1 MKKRARKVWEGRGR
15 DERAPTVRKPPW
27 LSTTLKLASTAV
39 LVCGPSIGFV
49 VGPAAAFT
57 DTSAFS
63 SLTRRVGDTSTSGSK
78 SSRRRS
84 LLSVKCG
91 TLDPENNV
99 TPANGLVTSSTEN
112 LNSEAG
118 GHAREAGLQSE
129 IFAATS
135 GFTTLE
141 AALAGSPF
149 FRNINGGQGE
159 DKDGRREGDLIGHFD
174 AMERVVLTAN
184 ANLQRVISSYYNSPV
199 TVDVIFCTEVGPGV
213 YDREVEI
220 SVLGHLFC
228 VAKSLVV
235 VHDPA
240 CAEAVKTGRVGLGQL
255 FHSLNI
261 LPRFELLNAG
271 RRVGRYARFPG
282 NSDTIGGEKEGGCK
296 REDGGFWRLYD
307 LRSGHVSCR
316 IYEEFP
322 PDLFGLEHGKG
333 VD

>member
-1 MKKRARKVWEGRGR
+1 QKRARRVWEGRRRG
-15 DERAPTVRKPPW
+15 ERAPTVRKPPW
-27 LSTTLKLASTAV
+27 PSTTLKLASTAF
-39 LVCGPSIGFV
+39 LVCGPSLGFV
-49 VGPAAAFT
+49 VGPAAGFT

-63 SLTRRVGDTSTSGSK
+63 SLTRRLGDISTSGSK

-84 LLSVKCG
+84 LLSVKSG
-91 TLDPENNV
+91 RLDPENNV
-99 TPANGLVTSSTEN
+99 TPANGLVTSSTET
-112 LNSEAG
+112 LNGGGG
-118 GHAREAGLQSE
+118 GHAREVGLQSE
-129 IFAATS
+129 NLASTS

-141 AALAGSPF
+141 TALAGSPF
-149 FRNINGGQGE
+149 FGKINGGRGGDE
-159 DKDGRREGDLIGHFD
+159 DGRREGDLIGHFD

-199 TVDVIFCTEVGPGV
+199 TVDVVFCTEVGPGV
-213 YDREVEI
+213 YEREVEI
-220 SVLGHLFC
+220 SVLGHVFC

-261 LPRFELLNAG
+261 LPSFELLNAG
-271 RRVGRYARFPG
+271 RRVGRSARCPG
-282 NSDTIGGEKEGGCK
+282 NNDTIGGEKEGGCT

-322 PDLFGLEHGKG
+322 PDLFGLEQGKR